1 MRKLVATE
9 IKIPAEERSHG
20 IVSTWGQWPEPTRMA
35 QTKHETELGTVCIQE
50 PENWWKEMVRGS
62 QAVREPKKSNVA
74 FLKHTHIYIYKIFIY
89 LAASGVSCCT
99 LHCVTREL
107 GLWHMGSS
115 CCTTCGTLF
124 PQPGAEPRVPCIA
137 RQILNHWTTREG
149 STFSIYIAV
158 KWAS

>member
-50 PENWWKEMVRGS
+50 PGNWWKEMVRGS

-74 FLKHTHIYIYKIFIY
+74 FLKHTYVYIKYLFIW
-89 LAASGVSCCT
+89 LPRVLVAALFIASWGS
-99 LHCVTREL
+99 L
-107 GLWHMGSS
+107 G
-115 CCTTCGTLF
+115 CGTWAVVALPHVGPYF
-124 PQPGAEPRVPCIA
+124 PNQGLNPVCPALQGRFLTPEPQGRAPHSAC
-137 RQILNHWTTREG
+137 T
-149 STFSIYIAV
+149 
-158 KWAS
+158 